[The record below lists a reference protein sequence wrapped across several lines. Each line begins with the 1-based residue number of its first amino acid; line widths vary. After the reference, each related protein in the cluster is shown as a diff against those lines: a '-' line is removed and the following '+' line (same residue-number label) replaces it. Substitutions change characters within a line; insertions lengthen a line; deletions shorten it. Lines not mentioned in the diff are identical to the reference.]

1 VGDIMRTK
9 EELKSMLWDNIA
21 VDTLLRMWEKR
32 LIVAILPEEIEKCKF
47 KIAQYKK
54 E

>member
-1 VGDIMRTK
+1 MRTK
-9 EELKSMLWDNIA
+9 EQLQSMLWDNIITN
-21 VDTLLRMWEKR
+21 TLLRLWEKR
-32 LIVAILPEEIEKCKF
+32 LIVAITQEEIEKCKF